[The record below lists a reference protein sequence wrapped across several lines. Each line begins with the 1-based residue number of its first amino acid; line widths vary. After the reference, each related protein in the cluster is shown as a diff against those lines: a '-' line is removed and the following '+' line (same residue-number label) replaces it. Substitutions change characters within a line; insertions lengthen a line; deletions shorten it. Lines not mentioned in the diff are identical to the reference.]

1 MASPPLRLLLAL
13 LIVGTV
19 PGEASPGLEHFEDKV
34 RPLLVENCYECH
46 SAGHKIKGGLSL
58 DHRAGWETGGDSG
71 PALTP
76 GDPAASLLL
85 RAVSYEDRDLK
96 MPPKEKLSPGQL
108 AILRDWIA
116 AGAPDPRD
124 EVPGDP
130 APLRKP
136 SRDISAEGLWS
147 FQPLAA
153 PTPETRQPQV
163 NNTAWPRDPVDHHIL
178 AALEQAGLTAVPD
191 APPEAL
197 VRRLFFDL
205 TGLPPSAEEIATFKS
220 GSCEPM
226 VDRLLASEAF
236 AERWAQHW
244 LDITRFAESSGGGR
258 TLPFK
263 DAWRFRDYVIES
275 MHRGVPLDQMIREHL
290 AGDLLPAP
298 TTADRARQL
307 TATAFLAL
315 GPTNYEEQD
324 KGVLRMDI
332 IDEQLETMGRSFMGM
347 TLGCARCHDHKFDP
361 VTTKDYYALAGIF
374 RSTQTLQDYTS
385 NVAHW
390 IDLPLP
396 MDKALEEALQQKNQ
410 QLASLQ
416 AELKQVSALIKKQQ
430 PESGSLP
437 AGKPAAAADLPGLVM
452 DDSAARMVGDWKPS
466 TTYPNYI
473 GQGYLHDKEAEK
485 GTCTAT
491 FIPSIPETGRYEVR
505 IAYTPA
511 PGRATNVPVHILHAD
526 GEENLSIDQ
535 SVPPPVDGRFV
546 SLGTFRFEKDGAGF
560 ILISNEGTNGI
571 VTLDAIQLLSGK
583 DRASAPA
590 GPAAEVPADLDAPAR
605 QKQLQAEIKSVQNKP
620 PFRPETMGVE
630 EEAEP
635 ADCPV
640 HIRGSIR
647 NLGPIVPRGFIRAAM
662 IPGIPAIPPGQSG
675 RLQLAQWM
683 THPRHPL
690 TARVMVNR
698 IWMHLFGEGLVR
710 SVDNFGASGETPTH
724 HLLLDHLAHD
734 FIHDGWSLKKLIRR
748 LVLTRTYQL
757 ASIPSPGTPSWTIPQ
772 AADPDNRL
780 LWRAHRRRLDAN
792 ALRDA
797 ILTVSSQL
805 DRRFLG
811 PNVQAGSV
819 DPNST
824 EAQTL
829 EYSYVFT
836 DLRRSVYSPAFRNR
850 RLEFFENFDFADI
863 NGPIGQRTRGTIVP
877 QALYF
882 LNHPFIIGQS
892 QATTRR
898 LPGAPD
904 GERLDWLWRSILGRL
919 PSDAERRQ
927 ALDYLTPPTSGPAPT
942 TEAEEARWA
951 QLVQALFA
959 TADFRFLD

>member
-1 MASPPLRLLLAL
+1 MALPRTRLFLAL
-13 LIVGTV
+13 LIAGSGQVG
-19 PGEASPGLEHFEDKV
+19 ASPGLEHFEDKV
-34 RPLLVENCYECH
+34 RPLLLEHCYECH
-46 SAGHKIKGGLSL
+46 SAEHKIKGGLRL
-58 DHRAGWETGGDSG
+58 DHRTGWETGGDSG
-71 PALTP
+71 PALMP

-85 RAVSYEDRDLK
+85 RVVSYEDRDLK
-96 MPPKEKLSPGQL
+96 MPPKQKLSAGQI

-116 AGAPDPRD
+116 DGAPDPRE

-130 APLRKP
+130 AQPSKP
-136 SRDISAEGLWS
+136 VRHISAEALWS
-147 FQPLAA
+147 FQPLAV
-153 PTPETRQPQV
+153 PTPETRLPQV
-163 NNTAWPRDPVDHHIL
+163 KDTAWPRDPVDHHIL
-178 AALEQAGLTAVPD
+178 GALEQAGLTPVPD
-191 APPEAL
+191 APPEPL

-205 TGLPPSAEEIATFKS
+205 TGLPPSAEEITAFNPE
-220 GSCEPM
+220 SCGPL

-275 MHRGVPLDQMIREHL
+275 MHRNVPVDQMIREQL

-332 IDEQLETMGRSFMGM
+332 IDEQLETMGRSFMGL

-374 RSTQTLQDYTS
+374 RSTQTLRDYTS

-390 IDLPLP
+390 VDLPLP
-396 MDKALEEALQQKNQ
+396 LDKALEEALQQKDR

-416 AELKQVSALIKKQQ
+416 AELKQVSALVTKQQ
-430 PESGSLP
+430 PGAGSLP
-437 AGKPAAAADLPGLVM
+437 AGKPLDAASLPGLVL
-452 DDSAARMVGDWKPS
+452 DDSAARIVGDWKRS
-466 TTYPNYI
+466 TTYRNYI

-485 GTCTAT
+485 GSCTAT
-491 FIPSIPETGRYEVR
+491 FIPTIPETGRYEVR
-505 IAYTPA
+505 VAYTPA

-526 GEENLSIDQ
+526 GEEKLNIDQ

-583 DRASAPA
+583 DRVSASEVRTGEPPPDATA
-590 GPAAEVPADLDAPAR
+590 TAATRHKE
-605 QKQLQAEIKSVQNKP
+605 LQAEIKTVQNKP
-620 PFRPETMGVE
+620 PFRPETMGVQE
-630 EEAEP
+630 DIKP

-647 NLGPIVPRGFIRAAM
+647 NPGPMVPRGFIQAAR
-662 IPGIPAIPPGQSG
+662 IPGMPAIPADQSG
-675 RLQLAQWM
+675 RLQLAQWI

-724 HLLLDHLAHD
+724 RLLLDHLAHD
-734 FIHDGWSLKKLIRR
+734 FIHDGWNLKKLVRR

-757 ASIPSPGTPSWTIPQ
+757 ASIPTPGTALWTAPQ

-797 ILTVSSQL
+797 ILTVSGRL

-811 PNVQAGSV
+811 PNVQAGTV

-850 RLEFFENFDFADI
+850 RLEFFEHFDFADI

-882 LNHPFIIGQS
+882 LNHPFIIEQS
-892 QATTRR
+892 QAAARR
-898 LPGAPD
+898 LPAAPER
-904 GERLDWLWRSILGRL
+904 ERLNWLWRSVLGR
-919 PSDAERRQ
+919 PPTDSEAHQ
-927 ALDYLTPPTSGPAPT
+927 ALDYLIPSSSGTDPTM
-942 TEAEEARWA
+942 EETRWA
-951 QLVQALFA
+951 QLIQTLFA